1 MLFKTSRPTQPWN
14 NVSILLWFF
23 GGLQGTTKEEQ
34 RPGSAGP
41 PAAIARQLHGFWTF
55 CWDIGSFTREFH
67 YLVFLT
73 TVFFWCKTKIVEAK
87 GRYLSNKSLR
97 HKRDPTKTTSFWG
110 SRLGR
115 KGLFWIDLQID
126 LRSMMIINSNDTLS
140 KRLSPWGTSKRN
152 MVLLTTEF
160 FPMSLSCS
168 YVNWLLIFDC
178 SMATRRTWHV
188 CLQKKGSLKRKFS
201 WYGSNFE
208 SVYHELWYIS
218 TWMSEGI

>member
-1 MLFKTSRPTQPWN
+1 MYPFCFDFLEAYREPRKKSKGQGRQDRPQPSHDNFMDFELFVGTSV
-14 NVSILLWFF
+14 VSLESFTTWFF
-23 GGLQGTTKEEQ
+23 W
-34 RPGSAGP
+34 P
-41 PAAIARQLHGFWTF
+41 PF
-55 CWDIGSFTREFH
+55 
-67 YLVFLT
+67 
-73 TVFFWCKTKIVEAK
+73 FFWCKTKIVEAK